1 MLDRIIVQPALH
13 RGFGELV
20 MLTTLVTALFFL
32 YLVWR
37 KQPLN
42 QGARVLTIL
51 CQLVLMGQALLGIKL
66 LDQGMGTI
74 QLYVHYLGG
83 LGPLLF
89 FLVYYWFPSRDA
101 IRQTRWA
108 ALAASGAFCFAILSY
123 TIGGLYARGG
133 LG

>member
-20 MLTTLVTALFFL
+20 MLTTLVTALFLL

>member
-1 MLDRIIVQPALH
+1 MIDRIIIPPSLH

-20 MLTTLVTALFFL
+20 MLTLLVTTLFLL
-32 YLVWR
+32 YLAWR
-37 KQPLN
+37 KQPMN
-42 QGARVLTIL
+42 GGARTLTIL
-51 CQLVLMGQALLGIKL
+51 SQVVLMGQALLGIKL

-74 QLYVHYLGG
+74 QLYIHYLGG

-89 FLVYYWFPSRDA
+89 FLLLYWFPSRNA

-108 ALAASGAFCFAILSY
+108 ALAAGSGFVFAILAY

-133 LG
+133 LS

>member
-1 MLDRIIVQPALH
+1 MIDRIIIPPSLH

-20 MLTTLVTALFFL
+20 MFTLLLTALFLL
-32 YLVWR
+32 YLAWR

-42 QGARVLTIL
+42 SGARTLTIL
-51 CQLVLMGQALLGIKL
+51 SQVVLMGQALLGIKL

-74 QLYVHYLGG
+74 QLYIHYLGG

-89 FLVYYWFPSRDA
+89 FLLLYWFPSRNP
-101 IRQTRWA
+101 IHQTRWA
-108 ALAASGAFCFAILSY
+108 ALAAGSAFVFAILAY

-133 LG
+133 LS

>member
-1 MLDRIIVQPALH
+1 MIDRIIVPPALH

-20 MLTTLVTALFFL
+20 LVTILVTALL
-32 YLVWR
+32 LIYLAWR

-42 QGARVLTIL
+42 QGARTLTIL
-51 CQLVLMGQALLGIKL
+51 SQLVLMGQALLGIKL
-66 LDQGMGTI
+66 LDQGMGTM

-89 FLVYYWFPSRDA
+89 FLLYYWFPSRDA
-101 IRQTRWA
+101 LRQTRWA
-108 ALAASGAFCFAILSY
+108 ALAASGAFLFAILAY

-133 LG
+133 LS

>member
-1 MLDRIIVQPALH
+1 MIDRIIIPPALH

-20 MLTTLVTALFFL
+20 MLTLLLTTIFL
-32 YLVWR
+32 LYRAWR
-37 KQPLN
+37 KQPLT
-42 QGARVLTIL
+42 GVARALTIL
-51 CQLVLMGQALLGIKL
+51 SQVVLMGQALLGIKL

-74 QLYVHYLGG
+74 QLYIHYLGG

-89 FLVYYWFPSRDA
+89 FLLLYWFPSRDP

-108 ALAASGAFCFAILSY
+108 ALAAGSALAFAILAY

-133 LG
+133 LS

>member
-20 MLTTLVTALFFL
+20 MLTTLVTALFL
-32 YLVWR
+32 LSLVWR

>member
-13 RGFGELV
+13 LGFGELV
-20 MLTTLVTALFFL
+20 MLTTLVTALFLL